1 MTPPERAFDKYETKG
16 AYHWRDLEG
25 GPLRMNAYTRARY
38 EIVAAQLAPLPA
50 TATVLD
56 VGCGD
61 GALSGF
67 IHVRHHCKVVGID
80 TSQFALTLAR
90 VETTRRGYDCA
101 FQLIDSYV
109 YPFSDQSFDAVV
121 CSDVIE
127 HVAEPLTLLRE
138 IKRLL
143 KPGGRLVLTTPIR
156 LTEHSPDPNHVQE
169 WFPEEFVAL
178 CEPMFGRPLAAINSH
193 PALWYELYALD
204 RRIWGNVAR
213 LGINLLAWL
222 GWNPFLDRA
231 TPWRC
236 MTTQCLVLV
245 KA

>member
-1 MTPPERAFDKYETKG
+1 MANQERVFDKYETKG

-25 GPLRMNAYTRARY
+25 GPLGMNAYTRARY
-38 EIVAAQLAPLPA
+38 EIVAAQLGPLPA
-50 TATVLD
+50 GAKVLD

-61 GALSGF
+61 GALAGF
-67 IHVRHHCKVVGID
+67 IYARHRCKVFGID
-80 TSQFALTLAR
+80 TSELALALAR
-90 VETTRRGYDCA
+90 AETSRRRYDCT
-101 FQLIDSYV
+101 FERIDGYV
-109 YPFSDQSFDAVV
+109 YPFPDEHFDAVV

-127 HVAEPLTLLRE
+127 HVAEPAALLRE
-138 IKRLL
+138 IRRLL
-143 KPGGRLVLTTPIR
+143 KPGGTLVLTTPIR
-156 LTEHSPDPNHVQE
+156 LTEKSPDPNHVQE
-169 WFPEEFVAL
+169 WFPEEFAAL
-178 CEPMFGRPLAAINSH
+178 CAPVFGKPLLVINSH

-222 GWNPFLDRA
+222 GWNPFLDRS